1 MEVTITRTW
10 TDGNMLFPFFEGEV
24 WKQEP
29 DGRWKRSIWSVS
41 DETMQEAM
49 RYGAAEVI
57 EPKV

>member
-1 MEVTITRTW
+1 
-10 TDGNMLFPFFEGEV
+10 MLFPFFEGET
-24 WKQEP
+24 WKQEK

-57 EPKV
+57 EPAV